1 MRFKDLAVGKYV
13 TMNRWI
19 SKYYNLYCET
29 LEIVSLPDTKE
40 DGEVGC
46 RRVTYD
52 GCVCTNNK
60 YADETIT
67 YINYIHLR
75 EVDVDPYAC
84 LKWNRGDVLVP
95 TDIGMNRLG
104 RANLNRVPFVVNNT
118 TVRHNNILDRDF
130 FMIYVSPSDNGGYCK
145 ILLNTLY
152 FKRADNA
159 WKGLFASQYYKKEIE
174 FDEKG
179 ELVKPVTVA
188 KGSPAYNQIM
198 KEAKACGVIKG

>member
-13 TMNRWI
+13 TLNRWL

-60 YADETIT
+60 YADEETR
-67 YINYIHLR
+67 YIRYIHLK
-75 EVDVDPYAC
+75 EVGVDPYAC
-84 LKWNRGDVLVP
+84 LKWNRGVVLVP
-95 TDIGMNRLG
+95 TEIGVDRLSKPQ
-104 RANLNRVPFVVNNT
+104 LNRSPYVVVDGTIWYDRYRDRNVLRVC
-118 TVRHNNILDRDF
+118 TV
-130 FMIYVSPSDNGGYCK
+130 PSDGGAYSP
-145 ILLNTLY
+145 LLNVAY
-152 FKRADNA
+152 FKKADNA

-188 KGSPAYNQIM
+188 KGSPAYNQIL
-198 KEAKACGVIKG
+198 KEAKACGIIKG